1 MPETEEKDTEFIS
14 QDDIDA
20 LLSHSE
26 EEEIEEDYTA
36 AEEMLGNTDTE
47 GEASGDGDALP
58 PDPDQD
64 SEPDLTAEPDSEPG
78 IDTELD
84 SEPDLTAETDS
95 EPDREVL
102 IAEDEVDQFIDD
114 ADIEEENEAEEI
126 SDRVILED
134 VPGEADDPEPE
145 KSRWGVK
152 RLLLIASPVILF
164 VCFVLGY
171 VLFSYLRKPAEL
183 NNPTVQS
190 FSIAPKETLKEAET
204 AKVKIEK
211 EAANSNQPVSVAGD
225 RVVVLK
231 RFLVPAPT
239 QRKDMTYVTADLS
252 IELATSTATRLIKD
266 HSAFYRNI
274 IYDVLKQALT
284 SMDKSKI
291 SEISLKIAILKALN
305 SALPERSIKDVTVD
319 AFIMY

>member
-20 LLSHSE
+20 LLSHPE

-36 AEEMLGNTDTE
+36 AEEMLEDTE
-47 GEASGDGDALP
+47 GEASGDALP

-64 SEPDLTAEPDSEPG
+64 SEPDLDAGLDSEPG
-78 IDTELD
+78 IDTELN
-84 SEPDLTAETDS
+84 SES
-95 EPDREVL
+95 DREVL
-102 IAEDEVDQFIDD
+102 IAEDEVDEFLDD

-134 VPGEADDPEPE
+134 VPDEADDPEPE

-152 RLLLIASPVILF
+152 RLLLVASPVVLL
-164 VCFVLGY
+164 VCGVLGY
-171 VLFSYLRKPAEL
+171 VLFSYLHKPAEL
-183 NNPTVQS
+183 NQPTVQS
-190 FSIAPKETLKEAET
+190 FSIAPKESVKEAET
-204 AKVKIEK
+204 ETVKIEK
-211 EAANSNQPVSVAGD
+211 EVANSNQPVSVAED
-225 RVVVLK
+225 HVVVMK

-266 HSAFYRNI
+266 HLAFYRNI

-284 SMDKSKI
+284 SRDKSKI
-291 SEISLKIAILKALN
+291 NEISLKIAVLKALN